1 MDDTEWIKID
11 PNGLEVDRVTTV
23 VAAGRAVC
31 LVRTAAGYGALDN
44 HCPHQGG
51 PLGDGQLADGY
62 LICPWHAY
70 EYDPA
75 TGLPPPGFKDAA
87 TAYPVEE
94 RSDGVYVELPVAV
107 DRESLMDQLVAVLCD
122 WGLDTVFGM
131 VGHSN
136 LGLADALRKAEEDGR
151 LTYIGI
157 RHEGAAAFAA
167 AGYAKTR
174 ASPPPV

>member
-1 MDDTEWIKID
+1 MGKVD
-11 PNGLEVDRVTTV
+11 PGGLEVDRVTTV

-31 LVRTAAGYGALDN
+31 LVRTAHGYGALDN

-70 EYDPA
+70 EYDPV
-75 TGLPPPGFKDAA
+75 TGVPPPGFKDAA
-87 TAYPVEE
+87 TGRMPSRTRRRRCTWSCRCAVE
-94 RSDGVYVELPVAV
+94 
-107 DRESLMDQLVAVLCD
+107 RESLMDQLVAVLCE

-136 LGLADALRKAEEDGR
+136 LGSGRRAAQGRGGGSAHLHRDPPRGRGGVRRFRLREARRVGR
-151 LTYIGI
+151 
-157 RHEGAAAFAA
+157 R
-167 AGYAKTR
+167 R
-174 ASPPPV
+174 A